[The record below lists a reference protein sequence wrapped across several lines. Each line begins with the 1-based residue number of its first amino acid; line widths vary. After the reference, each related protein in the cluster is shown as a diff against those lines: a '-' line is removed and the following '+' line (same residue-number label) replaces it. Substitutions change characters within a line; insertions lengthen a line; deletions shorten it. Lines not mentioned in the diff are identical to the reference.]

1 MSSIKGKNRKPFKP
15 DQKNPPTFGGRYGGG
30 SAINNIPFPTTP
42 PAPTSLPGQSVAP
55 GSINLPTGHY
65 SWTEGRTPESVWWS
79 HGEMGN
85 TVPWIQAL
93 LQNMNAGGSLA
104 QGYSDVLGQIIK
116 ALQNDPEANINP
128 DMVMSLFNNLLSYNT
143 TQEQREYDYKMLNES
158 RQYNNPTNELARY
171 MGAGI
176 SRDAALQML
185 SGSAGN
191 IGSGGGSAASV
202 QGPAAGAGAAA
213 LNSSNAHD
221 NLVNQVFNGIQM
233 IANLVGQGF
242 GVAES
247 VEQIKGMQMQNTFTQ
262 GQLSAYQS
270 VNEVT
275 EFLHNAQV
283 SGLLE
288 PSTMDNFRNAEDV
301 FKWILDNKDNEQL
314 APLMQSG
321 AINRTFGS
329 TFGRE
334 MFNNHW
340 QQQNRSRTDG
350 EILDGYIRG
359 MHLQN
364 DIAALQPQMISAEIE
379 NLNYQNLNLDAQSLY
394 YFQNM
399 QESSARIQLMNKQG
413 KFVDLQTKNLNLEYQ
428 INEAGFPMMKQN
440 RIDELTL
447 QAEKWNALFA
457 RDGYNFQIKGADGL
471 QHTPFEN
478 EILTWLGQGSNAAD
492 VLYLKQLYNNAVGSF
507 ATKYPNLYKLCTV
520 FDQFG
525 LFRYVSS
532 GAVDFFNTT
541 VDRNTNLVKEVL

>member
-1 MSSIKGKNRKPFKP
+1 MTSINKRNRPITSGRNGGTTGRGKPAFPLTGTPRTPH
-15 DQKNPPTFGGRYGGG
+15 
-30 SAINNIPFPTTP
+30 IPLPITP
-42 PAPTSLPGQSVAP
+42 PAGQSVVP
-55 GSINLPTGHY
+55 NSINIPDKVGTWG
-65 SWTEGRTPESVWWS
+65 GNPENIWWS
-79 HGEMGN
+79 RNEGMN
-85 TVPWIQAL
+85 TLDWINAL
-93 LQNMNAGGSLA
+93 LRNSNAGGSLS
-104 QGYSDVLGQIIK
+104 QGYADVLKTIVDQFNTNNN
-116 ALQNDPEANINP
+116 AAINP
-128 DMVMSLFNNLLSYNT
+128 DMVMSLFNNLLSYQT

-191 IGSGGGSAASV
+191 IGSGGGTAAAV

-221 NLVNQVFNGIQM
+221 NLVNQAFNGIQM
-233 IANLVGQGF
+233 IANLVGQGLSIAQ
-242 GVAES
+242 G
-247 VEQIKGMQMQNTFTQ
+247 VEQVKGMQMQNTFTQ
-262 GQLSAYQS
+262 GQLAAYQS

-288 PSTMDNFRNAEDV
+288 PSTMDGFRNAEDV
-301 FKWILDNKDNEQL
+301 FKWIIDNKDNEQL

-359 MHLQN
+359 MHLSN
-364 DIAALQPQMISAEIE
+364 NIAALQPQMISAEIE

-457 RDGYNFQIKGADGL
+457 RDGYNIQIQGADGL

-525 LFRYVSS
+525 LFKYVTS
-532 GAVDFFNTT
+532 GSVDFFNTT
-541 VDRNTNLVKEVL
+541 VDRNTNLLKEVL